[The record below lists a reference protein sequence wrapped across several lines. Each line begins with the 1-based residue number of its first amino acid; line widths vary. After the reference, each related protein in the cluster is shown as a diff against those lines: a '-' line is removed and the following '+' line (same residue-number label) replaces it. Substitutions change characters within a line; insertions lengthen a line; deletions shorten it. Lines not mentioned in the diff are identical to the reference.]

1 MNRAL
6 FGWWTFATAVVS
18 RLTTPRSDI
27 AALDREA
34 VDVIRASRVYGRA
47 DAGYAALARAW
58 FGSRARTG
66 AVAFATAWPRASAA
80 DTIRSAA
87 WCTVAAA
94 STVLLLQTIESA
106 EDGPFRW
113 VLPLVVAVTAAL
125 VARGADALARAWEG
139 RRRRR

>member
-18 RLTTPRSDI
+18 GLTTPRSDI

-34 VDVIRASRVYGRA
+34 ADVVRASRLYGRA
-47 DAGYAALARAW
+47 DAAYEALARAW
-58 FGSRARTG
+58 FDSRARVY
-66 AVAFATAWPRASAA
+66 ARAFATAWPHASPA
-80 DTIRSAA
+80 DAIRSAA

-94 STVLLLQTIESA
+94 GTVLLLQTIESA
-106 EDGPFRW
+106 EDGPYRW
-113 VLPLVVAVTAAL
+113 VLPLAVAVTAAL
-125 VARGADALARAWEG
+125 VARGADALARAWEE